1 MKIIKRSGREV
12 DFDVNK
18 IIRAVGKANDEVID
32 SNKLSD
38 EQIEELASNIEHYVT
53 DIKYQCNVEN
63 IQDLVE
69 IEIMKFGGY
78 EIAQKYIKYRGKRAA
93 LRQENTIDKAILT
106 LIDGDNED
114 IKQENANKN
123 PIINSTQ
130 RDYMAGEVSKDI
142 VRRYIMPEDL
152 MQADDNGIIKIHDK
166 DYLAQHCHNC
176 CVFNLE
182 DMLQNGTVISGTL
195 IEKPHSFATACNI
208 TTQCVAQIASSQYG
222 GQTFTLSHLAP
233 FVDISREKYRNKLLN
248 EAKEIGI
255 EYTEEQINKIVEM
268 RVKDEIRTG
277 VQMIQYQILTLM
289 TCNGQAPFVSIF
301 MYLNEVEDGQLKD
314 DLAMII
320 EEVLKQRI
328 LGVKNEVG
336 QYRSPA
342 FPKLLYVLEEDNI
355 NKDSKYWYLTVLAAK
370 CTAKRLVPDY
380 ISEKVAKENK
390 EGNVVP
396 PMGCR
401 SFLSPWKDENGN
413 YKFYGRFNQGVVT
426 LNLVDVACSS
436 GGDFDKF
443 WKLLDERLDMCY
455 RVLMIRHNR
464 LKGTRSDVA
473 PILWQYGALARL
485 EKGEVID
492 KLLYNGYSTISLG
505 YAGLYECT
513 YYMTGE
519 SHTNDNVGKEFAIK
533 VMQKLNDA
541 CEKWKEET
549 SIGFSVYGT
558 PKQKPWVA

>member
-1 MKIIKRSGREV
+1 MKIIKRSGKEV
-12 DFDVNK
+12 DFDINK
-18 IIRAVGKANDEVID
+18 IIKAVSNANKEVVD

-38 EQIEELASNIEHYVT
+38 DKIAELAKNIEHYINN
-53 DIKYQCNVEN
+53 IKYQCNVEN

-78 EIAQKYIKYRGKRAA
+78 EIAQKYIKYRGKRAL

-106 LIDGDNED
+106 LVDGDNED
-114 IKQENANKN
+114 IKQENSNKN

-142 VRRYIMPEDL
+142 ARRYIIPEDL

-166 DYLAQHCHNC
+166 DYIAQHSHNC

-233 FVDISREKYRNKLLN
+233 FVDISRKKYRNKLLN

-255 EYTEEQINKIVEM
+255 EYTEEQIDKIVEM
-268 RVKDEIRTG
+268 RVRDEIQTG

-328 LGVKNEVG
+328 LGVKNEAG

-355 NKDSKYWYLTVLAAK
+355 TPDSKYWYLTQLAAK

-380 ISEKVAKENK
+380 ISEKIMKENK
-390 EGNVVP
+390 ESNCFP
-396 PMGCR
+396 CIN
-401 SFLSPWKDENGN
+401 K
-413 YKFYGRFNQGVVT
+413 T
-426 LNLVDVACSS
+426 CA
-436 GGDFDKF
+436 
-443 WKLLDERLDMCY
+443 
-455 RVLMIRHNR
+455 
-464 LKGTRSDVA
+464 
-473 PILWQYGALARL
+473 
-485 EKGEVID
+485 
-492 KLLYNGYSTISLG
+492 
-505 YAGLYECT
+505 
-513 YYMTGE
+513 
-519 SHTNDNVGKEFAIK
+519 
-533 VMQKLNDA
+533 
-541 CEKWKEET
+541 
-549 SIGFSVYGT
+549 
-558 PKQKPWVA
+558 